1 MRLVEA
7 HVTKFK
13 SVADSTPFNI
23 DSAVTAL
30 VGKNESGKTAVL
42 EALYRAKPIPG
53 GYPTGFEEL
62 RDYPRRFR
70 ARDRKSIPLTKPVSL
85 QFELDDSDVDA
96 IEGKFGPGV
105 LRSKVV
111 GLSRRY
117 GSSTPYVDVDID
129 EKAAL
134 SYVLDTS
141 GLDVQKYVK
150 DTREAVIEALKAD
163 ETSAAAQ
170 QLATQ
175 LSEREIRGEIR
186 DKVFRKIPR
195 FQYFD
200 EYSTLPGVVSI
211 EKLQNTAEDDL
222 EPGERTALA
231 LLRLAGV
238 DTDEFTSDTYEE
250 RKAALEAAGN
260 ELTSELF
267 EYWTQNDSL
276 RVELDIEFR
285 SVPGEPARQAPFLQV
300 RVRNDRHQVTL
311 NMSQRSKGFV
321 WFFSFLAAFSEYADE
336 IRHIILLDEPG
347 LNLHAKAQADLLR
360 YIDERLAPNHQ
371 VIYSTHSLFMI
382 SPTKLE
388 RCRTV
393 EDVDSAGNAE
403 GTVVSDEIW
412 KARPDTVFPLLGALG
427 VDMAQTLIIGSDQ
440 LLVEGP
446 ADVVYLSI
454 LSDLLR
460 SEGRTALDP
469 RWTLTPAGGID
480 KIPTFISLLNG
491 TDLNLTVLI
500 DGAVAGNQR
509 LSSFVDRGLLDKNKL
524 IPLTELT
531 NTREA
536 DIEDMFDVG
545 WYLKLLAAS
554 NVGKFAKTK
563 LRQGVRIVKRVES
576 ELGHKFDHFQP
587 ANHLLRRP
595 GTLMDEVDD
604 ATKDRFEALFTRLNA
619 LLN

>member
-1 MRLVEA
+1 MRLIQA

-23 DSAVTAL
+23 DNAVTAL

-42 EALYRAKPIPG
+42 EAMYRAKPIFG
-53 GYPTGFEEL
+53 GYPTGFDDL

-70 ARDRKSIPLTKPVSL
+70 ARDRKSISSTSPVKL
-85 QFELDDSDVDA
+85 QFELDDDDLTVIQD
-96 IEGKFGPGV
+96 KFGPSV
-105 LRSKVV
+105 LTKRAVRV
-111 GLSRRY
+111 GRTY
-117 GSSTPYVDVDID
+117 GSSTAVVDVDID
-129 EKAAL
+129 EAAAL
-134 SYVLDTS
+134 KHIIDAS
-141 GLDVQKYVK
+141 GLDVQKYAK
-150 DTREAVIEALKAD
+150 DSREAVVAALKAD
-163 ETSAAAQ
+163 EASEPAL

-175 LSEREIRGEIR
+175 LSDRDIRAEIRTA
-186 DKVFRKIPR
+186 VFKRVPR

-200 EYSTLPGVVSI
+200 EYSILPGVVSI
-211 EKLQNTAEDDL
+211 EKLQSTDEDDL
-222 EPGERTALA
+222 DAGERTALA

-238 DTDEFTSDTYEE
+238 DTDEFTAENYEE

-285 SVPGEPARQAPFLQV
+285 PVDGEPTRQPEPFLQV

-311 NMSQRSKGFV
+311 NMSQRSKGFI

-336 IRHIILLDEPG
+336 DRRIILLDEPG

-360 YIDERLAPNHQ
+360 YIDERLAPSHQ

-393 EDVDSAGNAE
+393 EDLDPTAGSI
-403 GTVVSDEIW
+403 VSEEIW

-446 ADVVYLSI
+446 ADVVYLTI

-469 RWTLTPAGGID
+469 RWTLTPVGGID

-491 TDLNLTVLI
+491 TDLNVTVLI
-500 DGAVAGNQR
+500 DGAVGGNQR
-509 LSSFVDRGLLDKNKL
+509 LSSFVDRGLLDKSKL
-524 IPLTELT
+524 IPLTEIT
-531 NTREA
+531 QTRQA
-536 DIEDMFDVG
+536 DIEDLFDVCC
-545 WYLKLLAAS
+545 AS
-554 NVGKFAKTK
+554 LTVTMSA
-563 LRQGVRIVKRVES
+563 S
-576 ELGHKFDHFQP
+576 
-587 ANHLLRRP
+587 
-595 GTLMDEVDD
+595 LMVVMMQ
-604 ATKDRFEALFTRLNA
+604 
-619 LLN
+619 